1 MIDRS
6 LLRHIDWILVG
17 LLLLNSFIGVAFI
30 YSSSDYLPGN
40 YFLKQILWIF
50 IGSIALFLLLAVDY
64 KILVSFSLYFYI
76 ISVATL
82 GGVLLFGRLVAGA
95 KSWLKFSFLQFQP
108 SELAKLALILLLASV
123 FSKFRRD
130 SISWKKGL
138 LSGAVTA
145 VPVFFVALQPDLGTA
160 LTYIPLFLA
169 ALILAGLNKK
179 VFVFIMIAAL
189 VLGVVG
195 WNFALKDYQ
204 KNRLT
209 TLISPGQDPLGSGYH
224 ILQSKIAIGSGGFL
238 GKGFRKGTQ
247 SQLRFLPARH
257 TDFIFS
263 VIGEEFGFMGVVV
276 ALMCYFL
283 FLNRLFKSVGLA
295 RDRAGVYVVFLVTVM
310 ITFQFFINV
319 LMVIG
324 ILPITGTP
332 LPMLSYGGS
341 SLLTNYLGVSL
352 VLNVK
357 MRRFV
362 FV

>member
-30 YSSSDYLPGN
+30 YSSSHYLPGN

-50 IGSIALFLLLAVDY
+50 IGSIALFLFLTVDY
-64 KILVSFSLYFYI
+64 KILVTFSPYFYI
-76 ISVATL
+76 VAVATL

-95 KSWLKFSFLQFQP
+95 KSWLRLSFLQFQP
-108 SELAKLALILLLASV
+108 SELMKLALILLLASV
-123 FSKFRRD
+123 FSKFRRL

-138 LSGAVTA
+138 LSGALTA

-169 ALILAGLNKK
+169 ALILAGMNKK
-179 VFVFIMIAAL
+179 VFISIVIAAL

-204 KNRLT
+204 KTRLT
-209 TLISPGQDPLGSGYH
+209 TLISPSQDPLGSGYH

-263 VIGEEFGFMGVVV
+263 VIGEEFGFMGVIV

-295 RDRAGVYVVFLVTVM
+295 RDRAGVYIVFLVAVM
-310 ITFQFFINV
+310 ISFQFLINV
-319 LMVIG
+319 LMVVG

-332 LPMLSYGGS
+332 LPLLSYGGS
-341 SLLTNYLGVSL
+341 SLLTNFLGVSL